1 MLAPWKNSC
10 GKPRQYLK
18 KQRHHFAD
26 KAPYSQSYG
35 FSSGHVWMWELDHKE
50 GWALKNW
57 CFWTVLLEEN
67 LENLLDSKEIK
78 AAHPKGNQPWILI
91 GRTDAEAPIL
101 WPPDAKSRLIR
112 IDPYAGK
119 DWGQEEKGRHRV
131 RWLDGI
137 TDSMDMSFWKLRE
150 VSDGQRRLVCCS
162 SRGRKQLDATCTT
175 NKVCIYMY
183 MWFSMCGP
191 CINIVNILGTYT
203 LKILR
208 PHPGLLNEKLGGG
221 TQPSDSDTHSSLG
234 DTRMF

>member
-26 KAPYSQSYG
+26 KAPYSQNYG

-91 GRTDAEAPIL
+91 GRTDAEAEAPIL
-101 WPPDAKSRLIR
+101 WTPHVKNWLI
-112 IDPYAGK
+112 GK
-119 DWGQEEKGRHRV
+119 DSDAGRDWEQEEKGTTQDEMAGWLHG
-131 RWLDGI
+131 LDGPESEW
-137 TDSMDMSFWKLRE
+137 TPG
-150 VSDGQRRLVCCS
+150 VGDGQGSLVCCDS
-162 SRGRKQLDATCTT
+162 WGRKESDMTE
-175 NKVCIYMY
+175 
-183 MWFSMCGP
+183 
-191 CINIVNILGTYT
+191 
-203 LKILR
+203 R
-208 PHPGLLNEKLGGG
+208 LN
-221 TQPSDSDTHSSLG
+221 
-234 DTRMF
+234 